1 MGNTETIGALRDDI
15 FKDAKPLDTVDTIKS
30 ILNKYNIETDEH
42 WFESGVPY
50 CYSLRITVK
59 GTTFGTNGKGLTKE
73 FALAS
78 AYGELMERL
87 QLGFLGK
94 IELQKDGNY
103 SVNDGLSELVSA
115 KKLFNNNRNWYE
127 LYSEKL
133 KFYTGESLGAE
144 KILMQYAD
152 EKGNLLATPFYC
164 INKKTIEYLPTKLNK
179 NVYTANGCAAGNSP
193 EEAIVQALSE
203 IVERHYLTEMMFE
216 DITPPDIPEEI
227 LKKYEAA
234 YAIIS
239 YLREKNFKVTVKDCT
254 CGSKFPIVS
263 VCIVDEDT
271 GKYHTHFGA
280 NPVFEIALERA
291 LTESFQGRNI
301 RELSEI
307 VDFRFQK
314 EGFFDIK
321 NLKDELVFGV
331 SEKLPG
337 FFVGEP
343 KYQYNNDMGFSGEN
357 NKELL
362 KQCIEYFSAKGF
374 DILVRDYSCLGFCT
388 YRVIIPGYS
397 EVFVHRLSEKNNEL
411 HYHNSAMKTLR
422 NPSLATLDERV
433 GLLMSLARS
442 NSGFTTESR
451 LHVNLTPKEEGHFM
465 AATLA
470 YINFDLKKYS
480 ETLKYINT
488 MLLAK
493 FIQNEEFLIC
503 VRRYITLLMNKYS
516 TEQIKNLLYYFHK
529 EESVNKLFAYVEENK
544 NPLDEF
550 TLHCD
555 SNCSEA
561 CLLYKKCCNKTVSEL
576 ADVIFEK
583 TKEMDFNE
591 AVQKINK
598 IL

>member
-1 MGNTETIGALRDDI
+1 MENTEKIGALRDDI
-15 FKDAKPLDTVDTIKS
+15 FKDAKPLDTVDTIKA

-42 WFESGVPY
+42 WYESGVPY

-94 IELQKDGNY
+94 LELQKDGNY
-103 SVNDGLSELVSA
+103 SVNDGLSQVVSA
-115 KKLFNNNRNWYE
+115 KDLFQKNKNWYE
-127 LYSEKL
+127 LYSSKL
-133 KFYTGESLGAE
+133 KVYTGEDIDAE
-144 KILMQYAD
+144 KLLMQYAD
-152 EKGNLLATPFYC
+152 KDGNVLSTPFYC
-164 INKKTIEYLPTKLNK
+164 INKKTVEYLPTKLNK

-203 IVERHYLTEMMFE
+203 IVERHYLTEMMLE
-216 DITPPDIPEEI
+216 DITPLNIPEEV

-239 YLREKNFKVTVKDCT
+239 YLREKNFKVILKDCS
-254 CGSKFPIVS
+254 CGRKFPIVS
-263 VCIVDEDT
+263 VCIVDKKT

-301 RELSEI
+301 GDISEI
-307 VDFRFQK
+307 IDFRFK
-314 EGFFDIK
+314 KDGFFDMK
-321 NLKDELVFGV
+321 NLKSELVVGV

-343 KYQYNNDMGFSGEN
+343 KYQYNEDMGFSGEN

-362 KQCIEYFSAKGF
+362 KQCIEYFEAQGL

-388 YRVIIPGYS
+388 FRVIIPGYS
-397 EVFVHRLSEKNNEL
+397 EVFIHRLSEKNNEL
-411 HYHNSAMKTLR
+411 HYHNSAIKTLR
-422 NPSLATLDERV
+422 NPSGATLDERV

-451 LHVNLTPKEEGHFM
+451 LHVNLTPKEEGYFM

-470 YINFDLKKYS
+470 YINFDLKKYA

-488 MLLAK
+488 MQLSK
-493 FIQNEEFLIC
+493 FTPNEEFLIC
-503 VRRYITLLMNKYS
+503 VRRYINLLMNKFS
-516 TEQIKNLLYYFHK
+516 VENIKELLCFFHS
-529 EESVNKLFAYVEENK
+529 EESVNKLLSCIENNK

-555 SNCSEA
+555 MKCSEK
-561 CLLYKKCCNKTVSEL
+561 CLLYKKCCNKTVAEL
-576 ADVIFEK
+576 SDIILQK
-583 TKEMDFNE
+583 TKEMDFDV
-591 AVQKINK
+591 AVKKLNN